1 MVSGFRSI
9 SLNQTIHCGPKNL
22 LVKHTTISNI
32 VFMSDIIKYCNKISR
47 LTDIAADDL
56 LQKITKK
63 HFKKGEVINREGQ
76 VCRYLFYIEKGLV
89 KHYFY
94 HKDKVFILRFFSE
107 GNMFTVLES
116 FFNHT
121 PSNLITVALE
131 DTITYRLHIHDL
143 EELCKRH
150 HSFET
155 FFRTFLSAGAVSMVQ
170 RTKEMLETNTTE
182 LYNNFVKKNGTLMQ
196 RISLGDV
203 ASYLGVS
210 QVSISRIRSKK

>member
-1 MVSGFRSI
+1 MKF
-9 SLNQTIHCGPKNL
+9 
-22 LVKHTTISNI
+22 TTILNI
-32 VFMSDIIKYCNKISR
+32 IFMSDFIEYCNSISH
-47 LTDIAADDL
+47 LSNDAVNDL
-56 LQKITKK
+56 QSSLKTK
-63 HFKKGEVINREGQ
+63 HFKNGEVINREGQ
-76 VCRYLFYIEKGLV
+76 ICRYLFFIEQGLV
-89 KHYFY
+89 KHYYY

-107 GNMFTVLES
+107 GNLFTVLES
-116 FFNHT
+116 FFIQT

-131 DTITYRLHIHDL
+131 DTTVSCLHYKDM
-143 EELCKRH
+143 EELCKKH

-155 FFRTFLSAGAVSMVQ
+155 FFRKFLSSGVVYMVK

-182 LYNNFVKKNGTLMQ
+182 LYNNFAKENSKLMQ